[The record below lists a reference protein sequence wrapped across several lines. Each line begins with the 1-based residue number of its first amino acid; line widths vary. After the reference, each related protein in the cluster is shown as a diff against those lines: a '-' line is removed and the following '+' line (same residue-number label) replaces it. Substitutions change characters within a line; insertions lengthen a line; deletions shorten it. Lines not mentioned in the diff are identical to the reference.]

1 MRKITYVTGNWS
13 KILSAKQI
21 LEPLGIEVSN
31 VKMEILKNDTGL
43 YVEALRGFPGPYT
56 HYVDERI
63 GEDGILKLLEN
74 VENRNACFI
83 EAFAYCEYGKD
94 PIVFKSVTKGIIA
107 KEKSGKY
114 GWSWDFIFIPDG
126 YDKTMGNYPDEERCR
141 VWNTDAYYE
150 LAKFLEKNNT

>member
-1 MRKITYVTGNWS
+1 MKRLLIVS
-13 KILSAKQI
+13 MEKILLFS
-21 LEPLGIEVSN
+21 
-31 VKMEILKNDTGL
+31 
-43 YVEALRGFPGPYT
+43 
-56 HYVDERI
+56 
-63 GEDGILKLLEN
+63 
-74 VENRNACFI
+74 
-83 EAFAYCEYGKD
+83 
-94 PIVFKSVTKGIIA
+94 IIA